1 MKKTYLFLISVV
13 LTISIKAQLAP
24 PQGINYQAMV
34 YVPYSKQQAGANLVG
49 QVPANTE
56 QVLVKFTLE
65 EGNNGPIIYEETQ
78 NKQTDRYGLLN
89 TIIGAGTKT
98 PNSPGDFKSINWGKG
113 DPYLR
118 VSITLTDYNT
128 AINSYQKLWSVPYS
142 LYSDYAN
149 KAGNGI
155 SGITE
160 NGNGS
165 ITINKLDGSTIT
177 TGPILN
183 NWKLTGNTGTNST
196 NFIGTTDNQDVVV
209 RTNNIE
215 RMRVLDNGNIGI
227 GTNSPSE
234 ILHLAS
240 SFPILRI
247 DGSGNQ
253 GANILLT
260 SSSNSFAF
268 RPMGIFGFDQTSQTE
283 WFFGRPYGPGSNQSD
298 RFVIQ
303 RNLTSSH
310 NYFSSAIRDPSGN
323 PTTTLRFFVIRNNG
337 FVGINTD
344 SPDEQLSVNGNASKQ
359 GGGSWLTFSDLRIK
373 QDIKPFS
380 EGLSILKKLNP
391 VSFRYNEKSGYKD
404 LNKTFIGFIAQ
415 DVEKVAPFMVNT
427 FDDKDGPSGFS
438 DKRQLDESALN
449 KIILNAI
456 KEQQEMIEKQQALI
470 DILIKRIEKLEVK

>member
-34 YVPYSKQQAGANLVG
+34 YVPYSKQQAGANIAG

-65 EGNNGPIIYEETQ
+65 EGNNGQIIYEEIQ

-98 PNSPGDFKSINWGKG
+98 PISPGDFKSINWGKG

-128 AINSYQKLWSVPYS
+128 TINSYQKLWSVPYS

-165 ITINKLDGSTIT
+165 ITINKLDGSSIT

-196 NFIGTTDNQDVVV
+196 NFIGTTDNQDLIIKS
-209 RTNNIE
+209 NNIE
-215 RMRVLDNGNIGI
+215 RLRIKSNGNIGI
-227 GTNSPSE
+227 GIETPTEKLELNNGG
-234 ILHLAS
+234 
-240 SFPILRI
+240 LRI
-247 DGSGNQ
+247 NGNYGIGFNDNPYPNTIPNGFEGAKIYFDNTLVSNGNKEYLFIEKKDGNTIIPDGGIVFANRGNDGIRKPSMLITGAGDIGIGTITPTEKLELNNGGIRINGNYGIGFNDNPYPNTIPNGFEGAKIYFDNTLFSDGNKEYLFIEKKDGNTIIPDGGIAFTNRGTDGIRKPSMLINGSGHV
-253 GANILLT
+253 GVGTILPVRTLHIKDVMRMEPRST
-260 SSSNSFAF
+260 APSS
-268 RPMGIFGFDQTSQTE
+268 
-283 WFFGRPYGPGSNQSD
+283 PGEGD
-298 RFVIQ
+298 I
-303 RNLTSSH
+303 
-310 NYFSSAIRDPSGN
+310 YY
-323 PTTTLRFFVIRNNG
+323 
-337 FVGINTD
+337 D
-344 SPDEQLSVNGNASKQ
+344 S
-359 GGGSWLTFSDLRIK
+359 T
-373 QDIKPFS
+373 
-380 EGLSILKKLNP
+380 LKKLR
-391 VSFRYNEKSGYKD
+391 V
-404 LNKTFIGFIAQ
+404 
-415 DVEKVAPFMVNT
+415 
-427 FDDKDGPSGFS
+427 FDGTTWQSCW
-438 DKRQLDESALN
+438 
-449 KIILNAI
+449 
-456 KEQQEMIEKQQALI
+456 
-470 DILIKRIEKLEVK
+470 